1 MKNILNFIRILIIIY
16 LVCITIILVSM
27 FTQKKINKNEF
38 PTLMGYSYMKVD
50 SDIYSDIK
58 KDNII
63 ILKKS
68 KDVSKNDYVAYKY
81 NDIVKLGKIVKTD
94 KYKVY
99 IIDDNGVLKEYDLED
114 IYGKM
119 IYNNDTFS
127 KVMNILTNWIVLV
140 ILLFIGTILPEL
152 IFNN

>member
-99 IIDDNGVLKEYDLED
+99 INDDNGVLKEYDLED

>member
-1 MKNILNFIRILIIIY
+1 MKNILNFIRIVIIIY
-16 LVCITIILVSM
+16 LICITIIFVSM

-38 PTLMGYSYMKVD
+38 PTLMGYSYMKID

-68 KDVSKNDYVAYKY
+68 KNVSENDYVAYKY
-81 NDIVKLGKIVKTD
+81 NDVVKLGKIVKTD

-99 IIDDNGVLKEYDLED
+99 INDDNGVLKEYDLEN